1 MDGLTLASPSVE
13 RRRRYSPWREAWRRF
28 RRHRLAVVSAFLLAI
43 LIVAVIAGPFIW
55 RVSINDIDF
64 TAGMQGPSLAHP
76 FGTDDLGQDLL
87 ARMIYGGRISL
98 AVGLAAMLVSVV
110 VGTLV
115 GALAGMSRGALGYAL
130 MWLTDLFLS
139 LPQLPLLLLLIYLFR
154 DGLKSVFGPEVGIFI
169 LIVVVIGGLR
179 WMPVARLVRA
189 QFLSLREK
197 EFVEA
202 ARALGAS
209 PTRQIVRHILPNAL
223 GPVIIAGTI
232 DVAAAII
239 AESTLS
245 FLGLGF
251 PPDTPTWGRLLY
263 RRQGLSRHRPA
274 LGAVSRRRDLHRG
287 GRDQFHRRRTA
298 RRARCAAGDLMRP
311 LARNQGFAHALLHR
325 RRHRPGR
332 RRRRHHHQQGRD
344 PVRGRRVRLRQDR
357 HGDVDPEADRDAA
370 GPHRRRRDL
379 VGKAATSFRS
389 AATSWTTIRAK
400 EIGIIFQEPMTS
412 LNPVSRSASRSPRAC
427 AVTKAFRA
435 RHAIARTVEMLQA
448 GADPQCRR
456 ARARLSAPVLRR
468 HAPARDDRDGAGLQA
483 QAR

>member
-1 MDGLTLASPSVE
+1 MDGLTLASPTVE

-28 RRHRLAVVSAFLLAI
+28 RRHRLAVVSMLLLAVLI
-43 LIVAVIAGPFIW
+43 LAVIAGPFLW
-55 RVSINDIDF
+55 RISINDIDF
-64 TAGMQGPSLAHP
+64 TARLEGPSLAHP

-98 AVGLAAMLVSVV
+98 AVGLAAMVVSVF
-110 VGTLV
+110 VGTLI
-115 GALAGMSRGALGYAL
+115 GALAGMSRGALGHAL

-209 PTRQIVRHILPNAL
+209 PMRQIVRHILPNAL

-263 RRQGLSRHRPA
+263 DAKDYLDIGPHWALFPGGAIFIAVVAINFIGDGLRDA
-274 LGAVSRRRDLHRG
+274 LD
-287 GRDQFHRRRTA
+287 A
-298 RRARCAAGDLMRP
+298 RR
-311 LARNQGFAHALLHR
+311 
-325 RRHRPGR
+325 
-332 RRRRHHHQQGRD
+332 
-344 PVRGRRVRLRQDR
+344 V
-357 HGDVDPEADRDAA
+357 
-370 GPHRRRRDL
+370 
-379 VGKAATSFRS
+379 
-389 AATSWTTIRAK
+389 I
-400 EIGIIFQEPMTS
+400 
-412 LNPVSRSASRSPRAC
+412 
-427 AVTKAFRA
+427 
-435 RHAIARTVEMLQA
+435 
-448 GADPQCRR
+448 
-456 ARARLSAPVLRR
+456 
-468 HAPARDDRDGAGLQA
+468 
-483 QAR
+483 